1 MSNILVLDCE
11 TTGLKTTDQV
21 IELYY
26 KEINNHFVTLP
37 ELQFHKRY
45 KPSVQID
52 INAFK
57 VHNIGM
63 AALLKEDKSNT
74 VTIPEDTQYI
84 IGANISFDIRLLQ
97 QSNPELNLGNIKLI
111 CIQELARIVNKINP
125 DTYPNV
131 KLATLY
137 KHYFPECELNANVY
151 HSAREDVIKTL
162 AVLLKMLELFPQI
175 KTVSELYDFLQTMK
189 KVKK

>member
-1 MSNILVLDCE
+1 MILVLDTE
-11 TTGLKTTDQV
+11 TTGLKATDQV

-26 KEINNHFVTLP
+26 HAIDNNFITIP

-63 AALLKEDKSNT
+63 KDLLKEEKSNT
-74 VTIPEDTQYI
+74 VTIPEETQYI

-97 QSNPELNLGNIKLI
+97 QSNKELNLGNVKLI
-111 CIQELARIVNKINP
+111 CIQELARIINKINP
-125 DTYPNV
+125 ETYPNV

-137 KHYFPECELNANVY
+137 KHYYPTCELNERQF
-151 HSAREDVIKTL
+151 HSAKEDVIKTL
-162 AVLLKMLELFPQI
+162 AVLLNMLQLFPNV
-175 KTVSELYDFLQTMK
+175 KTVPELYDFLQTMK